1 MKSYW
6 GLKGETGHSSR
17 VTVRFNS
24 VYLDRNGLGGG
35 GDANGPTLEPW
46 KMLSLSREFASW
58 VYP

>member
-1 MKSYW
+1 M
-6 GLKGETGHSSR
+6 
-17 VTVRFNS
+17 RFNS